1 MTPLSG
7 NARKLQAFRRGLRK
21 ELAALFRVEP
31 SHPGIER
38 ILEEAD
44 AHLEDAVEALV
55 EGGATAED
63 AMATALSRFGTPSRV
78 ARAYGALKAPS
89 FIDPHTD
96 VPLWRR
102 LLRSFPSPGG
112 PFRRTLWLS
121 GLSDLRVAIRGLART
136 PGYAVAFVLT
146 LGLGIGANTAIFSVV
161 NGIWLRPLPYRD
173 GSRLVYLR
181 HSAPL
186 AGIDNATF
194 SVPEIDDYRKHS
206 PSLESVAEFSAM
218 TFTMLGVDEPA
229 RVRTGVVTGNYFEV
243 MGLGAHLGRVIS
255 ESEDGEA
262 APAVAVLTYDYWHR
276 LFGADPAAVGRT
288 ITIDG
293 RIVEIVGVAEP
304 APPYPERT
312 DMYVN
317 MVVSPH
323 HLSASMTHDRVHRM
337 TEVFARLAPDASL
350 ASARTE
356 VEAITLRLHEEHP
369 EAYDP
374 SWGYE
379 VSVTGLRDALAAEAR
394 PTMFMLLGVA
404 AFVLMIACANVA
416 NLTLARVMRRY
427 DELELRVSLGAKT
440 WTLRR
445 QLVFEN
451 IVPSIAGAALGV
463 LLAIAGVDLLASYI
477 ARYSTRA
484 SEIVVDT
491 TVLGVALV
499 VAVAAASFFAFLPRL
514 PGTGP
519 RSLGWFSGTRST
531 VGVAGRRV
539 QRLLVVSQVG
549 VSFLLLVGAALLLET
564 LKNLQQDDGGV
575 ALEEVLAMNIPLSY
589 GTRTPQELLEHHG
602 TILERVR
609 ALPGVRS
616 AALGS
621 MVPLRGTPRGVLSGL
636 AALEF
641 EIEGQPTEPGAQ
653 PPRADFRIVS
663 GGYFHTL
670 GMTLVQGRTFQATDV
685 RDAAKVVVVNEALA
699 DRYFPDREVVGQ
711 RIGWRGD
718 TLHFMGVSEEYRTI
732 VGVVS
737 DVKDYGVA
745 EDVPHV
751 AFNPFTEVPL
761 AGSLFVRTAQPD
773 MVVRP
778 ILDLVREIDP
788 TQPVVEV
795 GTLAQIRSESISPQ
809 RLNAALVGAF
819 ALLALTVA
827 AVGVAGV
834 LAFGVSQRTHEFG
847 VRAALGADRSVLMH
861 IVLKEGAE
869 LALSG
874 VASGLAASALFSGLI
889 SGLLHGVTPTDVGTL
904 GLVAL
909 LLTLVALL
917 ASAVP
922 AWRASEIDPV
932 QALREE

>member
-1 MTPLSG
+1 MSLPSESS
-7 NARKLQAFRRGLRK
+7 RKLEAVRRALRK
-21 ELAALFRVEP
+21 ELAALFRVAP
-31 SHPGIER
+31 THPGIER
-38 ILEEAD
+38 ILEETD
-44 AHLEDAVEALV
+44 THLEDAIEALV

-63 AMATALSRFGTPSRV
+63 ATVTALSRFGTASRV
-78 ARAYGALKAPS
+78 ARAYGALKAPI
-89 FIDPHTD
+89 FIDPQAD
-96 VPLWRR
+96 VPAWRR
-102 LLRSFPSPGG
+102 VLRGFQSPQG
-112 PFRRTLWLS
+112 RLS
-121 GLSDLRVAIRGLART
+121 NWTQWFSDLQVAIRGLGRT
-136 PGYAVAFVLT
+136 PGYTLAFVLT

-161 NGIWLRPLPYRD
+161 NGVWLRPLPYRD

-181 HSAPL
+181 HSASL
-186 AGIDNATF
+186 AGIANALF
-194 SVPEIDDYRKHS
+194 SVPEIDDYRQHS
-206 PSLESVAEFSAM
+206 PSLEGVAEFSAM
-218 TFTMLGVDEPA
+218 TFTMLGVDEPT
-229 RVRTGVVTGNYFEV
+229 RVRAGIVTGNYFEV
-243 MGLGAHLGRVIS
+243 MGLGAHLGRIIS
-255 ESEDGEA
+255 KSEDGEA

-288 ITIDG
+288 VTIDE
-293 RIVEIVGVAEP
+293 RSVEIIGVAEP
-304 APPYPERT
+304 APPYPEHT
-312 DMYVN
+312 DIYVN

-337 TEVFARLAPDASL
+337 TEVFARLAPDGSL
-350 ASARTE
+350 ASARAE
-356 VEAITLRLHEEHP
+356 VEAITGRLHEEHP

-374 SWGYE
+374 AQGYE
-379 VSVTGLRDALAAEAR
+379 VSVTDLRDELAAEAR

-427 DELELRVSLGAKT
+427 DEWALRASLGAKT

-445 QLVFEN
+445 QLLLEN
-451 IVPSIAGAALGV
+451 IVPSVAGAALGV
-463 LLAIAGVDLLASYI
+463 LLALAGVDLLAAYI

-484 SEIVVDT
+484 SEITVDT
-491 TVLGVALV
+491 TVLGVAL
-499 VAVAAASFFAFLPRL
+499 AVGFAAASFFALLPRL
-514 PGTGP
+514 PGTASRG
-519 RSLGWFSGTRST
+519 LGWFSGTRST
-531 VGVAGRRV
+531 AGVTGRRV

-549 VSFLLLVGAALLLET
+549 VSFVLLVGAGLLLET

-575 ALEEVLAMNIPLSY
+575 VLEEVLAMSIPISY
-589 GTRTPQELLEHHG
+589 GTRTPDELLAHHG
-602 TILERVR
+602 TILERVA

-621 MVPLRGTPRGVLSGL
+621 MIPLKETPHGVLAGL
-636 AALEF
+636 AAIQF

-670 GMTLVQGRTFQATDV
+670 GMRVVEGRTFQSTDT
-685 RDAAKVVVVNEALA
+685 RDAAKVVVVNQALA
-699 DRYFPDREVVGQ
+699 DHYFPDGDAVGQ

-718 TLHFMGVSEEYRTI
+718 TLHFMGVSDEYRTI
-732 VGVVS
+732 AGVVS

-745 EDVPHV
+745 EGVPHV
-751 AFNPFTEVPL
+751 IFNPVTEVPL
-761 AGSLFVRTAQPD
+761 AGSLFVRTGKPD

-778 ILDLVREIDP
+778 ILDLIRKIDP
-788 TQPVVEV
+788 QQPVVEV

-847 VRAALGADRSVLMH
+847 VRAALGADRSVLMQV
-861 IVLKEGAE
+861 VLKEGAS
-869 LALSG
+869 LALFG
-874 VASGLAASALFSGLI
+874 VAIGLAASFLFAGLI
-889 SGLLHGVTPTDVGTL
+889 SGLLHDVAPTDVGTL

-932 QALREE
+932 KALREE

>member
-1 MTPLSG
+1 MSPSSG
-7 NARKLQAFRRGLRK
+7 PPRTSRKLEAFCRALRK
-21 ELAALFRVEP
+21 ELAALFRVDP

-38 ILEEAD
+38 ILEETEN
-44 AHLEDAVEALV
+44 HLEDAIAGLV
-55 EGGATAED
+55 ENGATIEEATV
-63 AMATALSRFGTPSRV
+63 TALSRFGTASRV
-78 ARAYGALKAPS
+78 ARAYGALKAPT
-89 FIDPHTD
+89 FVDPSAD
-96 VPLWRR
+96 VSAWRR
-102 LLRSFPSPGG
+102 LLRGFQSPGG
-112 PFRRTLWLS
+112 RLS
-121 GLSDLRVAIRGLART
+121 GWFSDLQVAIRGLARS
-136 PGYAVAFVLT
+136 PGYTLAFVLT

-173 GSRLVYLR
+173 GDRLVYLR
-181 HSAPL
+181 HSASL
-186 AGIDNATF
+186 AGIPNATF
-194 SVPEIDDYRKHS
+194 SVPEIDDYRQHT
-206 PSLESVAEFSAM
+206 PSLEGVAEFSTM

-229 RVRTGVVTGNYFEV
+229 RVRAGVVTGNYFEV
-243 MGLGAHLGRVIS
+243 MGLGAHLGRIIS
-255 ESEDGEA
+255 KSEDGPA

-276 LFGADPAAVGRT
+276 LFGADPAAVGKTVTLNDRS
-288 ITIDG
+288 
-293 RIVEIVGVAEP
+293 VEIIGVAEP
-304 APPYPERT
+304 APPYPEHT

-317 MVVSPH
+317 MVASPH

-337 TEVFARLAPDASL
+337 TEVFARLAPDGSV
-350 ASARTE
+350 ASARAE
-356 VEAITLRLHEEHP
+356 VEAITRRIHEEHP

-374 SWGYE
+374 AQGYE
-379 VSVTGLRDALAAEAR
+379 VSVTRLRDELAAEAR
-394 PTMFMLLGVA
+394 PMMLMLLGVA

-427 DELELRVSLGAKT
+427 DEWTLRASLGAKT

-445 QLVFEN
+445 QLLLEN
-451 IVPSIAGAALGV
+451 IVPSVAGAALGV
-463 LLAIAGVDLLASYI
+463 LLALAGVDLLAAYI

-484 SEIVVDT
+484 SEITVDT
-491 TVLGVALV
+491 TVLGVAL
-499 VAVAAASFFAFLPRL
+499 AVGFAAASFFALLPRL
-514 PGTGP
+514 PGTASRG
-519 RSLGWFSGTRST
+519 LGWFSGTRST
-531 VGVAGRRV
+531 AGVAGRRV

-549 VSFLLLVGAALLLET
+549 VSFVLLVGAGLLLET
-564 LKNLQQDDGGV
+564 LKNLQRDDGGV
-575 ALEEVLAMNIPLSY
+575 VLEEVLAMNIPMSY
-589 GTRTPQELLEHHG
+589 GTRRPEELLAHHG
-602 TILERVR
+602 TILERVA

-621 MVPLRGTPRGVLSGL
+621 MVPLKETPRGVLAGL
-636 AALEF
+636 AAINF
-641 EIEGQPTEPGAQ
+641 EIEGQPTERGAQ

-670 GMTLVQGRTFQATDV
+670 GMSVVEGRTFQSTDTW
-685 RDAAKVVVVNEALA
+685 DAAKVVVVNQALA
-699 DRYFPDREVVGQ
+699 EHYFPDQEVVGQ

-718 TLHFMGVSEEYRTI
+718 TLHFMGVSDEYRTI

-745 EDVPHV
+745 EGVPHV
-751 AFNPFTEVPL
+751 IFNPVTEVPL
-761 AGSLFVRTAQPD
+761 AGSLFVRTGKPD

-778 ILDLVREIDP
+778 ILDLIREIDP
-788 TQPVVEV
+788 QQPVVEV

-847 VRAALGADRSVLMH
+847 VRAALGADRSVLMQV
-861 IVLKEGAE
+861 VLKEGAW
-869 LALSG
+869 LALFG
-874 VASGLAASALFSGLI
+874 VAIGLAASFLFAGLI
-889 SGLLHGVTPTDVGTL
+889 SGLLHDVAPTDVGTL

>member
-1 MTPLSG
+1 MSPPHGKS
-7 NARKLQAFRRGLRK
+7 RKLEAFLLALRR
-21 ELAALFRVEP
+21 ELAARFRVVP
-31 SHPGIER
+31 SDPGIER
-38 ILEEAD
+38 ILEETE
-44 AHLEDAVEALV
+44 AHLEDTIAELI
-55 EGGATAED
+55 EDGATSD
-63 AMATALSRFGTPSRV
+63 AATQAALSRFGTATRV
-78 ARAYGALKAPS
+78 ARAYSALQAPS
-89 FIDPHTD
+89 FIDPHAD
-96 VPLWRR
+96 VPRWRR
-102 LLRSFPSPGG
+102 LLSRFRSPGLTEW
-112 PFRRTLWLS
+112 FS
-121 GLSDLRVAIRGLART
+121 ALRVAIRGLART
-136 PGYAVAFVLT
+136 PGYVLAFVLT

-161 NGIWLRPLPYRD
+161 YGVWLRPLPYRD

-181 HSAPL
+181 HSASL

-194 SVPEIDDYRKHS
+194 SVPEIEDYRQHS
-206 PSLESVAEFSAM
+206 LSLEGVAEFSAM
-218 TFTMLGVDEPA
+218 TFNMVGFEEPR
-229 RVRTGVVTGNYFEV
+229 RVRAGIVTGNYFEI
-243 MGLGAHLGRVIS
+243 MGLGARLGRVIS
-255 ESEDGEA
+255 TSEDGEA
-262 APAVAVLTYDYWHR
+262 APAVAVLAYDYWNR

-288 ITIDG
+288 LTIDD
-293 RIVEIVGVAEP
+293 RSVEIIGVAEP
-304 APPYPERT
+304 APPYPEHT

-350 ASARTE
+350 ASARAE
-356 VEAITLRLHEEHP
+356 VEAITRRLHEEHP

-374 SWGYE
+374 AQGYE
-379 VSVTGLRDALAAEAR
+379 VSVTGLRDELAAEAR

-427 DELELRVSLGAKT
+427 DEWALRVSLGAST

-445 QLVFEN
+445 QLLLEN

-463 LLAIAGVDLLASYI
+463 LLAVSGVDLLASYI

-484 SEIVVDT
+484 SEITVDT
-491 TVLGVALV
+491 TVLAAALV
-499 VAVAAASFFAFLPRL
+499 VAFAAASFFALLPRL
-514 PGTGP
+514 PGTAS
-519 RSLGWFSGTRST
+519 RRLGWFSGTRST
-531 VGVAGRRV
+531 AGVAGRRL

-549 VSFLLLVGAALLLET
+549 VSFVLLVGAGLLLET
-564 LKNLQQDDGGV
+564 LKNLQRDDGGV
-575 ALEEVLAMNIPLSY
+575 ALEEVLALNIPISY
-589 GTRTPQELLEHHG
+589 GRRTPNELWAHHG
-602 TILERVR
+602 EILERV
-609 ALPGVRS
+609 AVLPGVRS

-621 MVPLRGTPRGVLSGL
+621 MIPLRGTPQGVLSGL

-663 GGYFHTL
+663 GGYFDTL
-670 GMTLVQGRTFQATDV
+670 GVTLVEGRTFQATDT
-685 RDAAKVVVVNEALA
+685 RDAAKVVVVNQALA
-699 DRYFPDREVVGQ
+699 DHYFPDREVVGQ

-718 TLHFMGVSEEYRTI
+718 TLHFMGVTEEYRTI

-761 AGSLFVRTAQPD
+761 AGSLFIRTAQPG
-773 MVVRP
+773 MPERVVLP
-778 ILDLVREIDP
+778 ILDLVRELDP
-788 TQPVVEV
+788 EQPIVNL

-847 VRAALGADRSVLMH
+847 VRAALGADQSVL
-861 IVLKEGAE
+861 IGVVLKEGAE
-869 LALSG
+869 LALFG
-874 VASGLAASALFSGLI
+874 LAIGLAASLVLSGLI
-889 SGLLHGVTPTDVGTL
+889 SGLLYHVTPTDVGTL
-904 GLVAL
+904 GVVAL

>member
-1 MTPLSG
+1 LE
-7 NARKLQAFRRGLRK
+7 AFRRALRK

-31 SHPGIER
+31 SHPGVER
-38 ILEEAD
+38 ILEETET
-44 AHLEDAVEALV
+44 HLEDAIAELIDH
-55 EGGATAED
+55 GATNEA
-63 AMATALSRFGTPSRV
+63 ATTTALSRFGTASRV

-89 FIDPHTD
+89 FIDPDAD
-96 VPLWRR
+96 VSRWRR
-102 LLRSFPSPGG
+102 LLRGFQAPG
-112 PFRRTLWLS
+112 RLS
-121 GLSDLRVAIRGLART
+121 RWTQWFSDLNVAIRGLARS
-136 PGYAVAFVLT
+136 PGYALAFVLT

-161 NGIWLRPLPYRD
+161 NGVWLRPLPYRD
-173 GSRLVYLR
+173 GDRLVYLR
-181 HSAPL
+181 HSARG
-186 AGIDNATF
+186 AGIDNALF
-194 SVPEIDDYRKHS
+194 SVPEIDDYRQHS
-206 PSLESVAEFSAM
+206 PSLEGVAEFSAM
-218 TFTMLGVDEPA
+218 TFTMLGVDEPTL
-229 RVRTGVVTGNYFEV
+229 VRAGIVTGNYFEV

-255 ESEDGEA
+255 RSEDGES
-262 APAVAVLTYDYWHR
+262 APAVAVLTYDYWNR

-288 ITIDG
+288 VTIDD
-293 RIVEIVGVAEP
+293 RSVEIIGVAEP
-304 APPYPERT
+304 APPYPEQT
-312 DMYVN
+312 DVYVN

-337 TEVFARLAPDASL
+337 TEVFARLAPDASV
-350 ASARTE
+350 ASVRAE
-356 VEAITLRLHEEHP
+356 VEAITRRLHDEHP

-374 SWGYE
+374 VLGYE
-379 VSVTGLRDALAAEAR
+379 VSVTDLRDQLAAEAR

-427 DELELRVSLGAKT
+427 DELALRLSLGANT

-445 QLVFEN
+445 QLLIEN

-463 LLAIAGVDLLASYI
+463 LLAVAGVDLLASYI

-484 SEIVVDT
+484 SEITVDT

-499 VAVAAASFFAFLPRL
+499 VAVASASFFAFLPRL
-514 PGTGP
+514 PGTGS
-519 RSLGWFSGTRST
+519 RRLGWLSGTRST
-531 VGVAGRRV
+531 AGVAGRRI

-549 VSFLLLVGAALLLET
+549 VSFVLLVGAGLLLET
-564 LKNLQQDDGGV
+564 LRNLQRDDGGV
-575 ALEEVLAMNIPLSY
+575 ALEEVLAMNIPISY
-589 GTRTPQELLEHHG
+589 GMQTPEELFAHHG
-602 TILERVR
+602 TILERVA

-621 MVPLRGTPRGVLSGL
+621 MIPLKETPHGVLAGL
-636 AALEF
+636 SALEF
-641 EIEGQPTEPGAQ
+641 EIEGQPTAPGAP

-670 GMTLVQGRTFQATDV
+670 GMTLVQGRTFQSTDTPD
-685 RDAAKVVVVNEALA
+685 RAKVVVVNQALA
-699 DRYFPDREVVGQ
+699 DHYFPDREVVGQ

-718 TLHFMGVSEEYRTI
+718 TLHLMGVSEEYRTI

-745 EDVPHV
+745 EDVPYV
-751 AFNPFTEVPL
+751 AFNPVTEVPL
-761 AGSLFVRTAQPD
+761 ASSLFVRTAQPD
-773 MVVRP
+773 MVVQS
-778 ILDLVREIDP
+778 ILDLIRELDP
-788 TQPVVEV
+788 QQPVVDV
-795 GTLAQIRSESISPQ
+795 ATLAQIRSESISPQ
-809 RLNAALVGAF
+809 RLNAALMGAF
-819 ALLALTVA
+819 AFLALTVA

-847 VRAALGADRSVLMH
+847 VRAALGADRSLLMQV
-861 IVLKEGAE
+861 VLKEGAL
-869 LALSG
+869 LALFG
-874 VASGLAASALFSGLI
+874 VAIGLAASFFFAGLI
-889 SGLLHGVTPTDVGTL
+889 SGLLHDVAPTDVGTL